1 MEVGLLGP
9 FYVTFI
15 QCLVQ
20 VKAPLEKCSV
30 KNHHTELCFQQLH
43 GKLEWTVD
51 GG

>member
-1 MEVGLLGP
+1 MKVGLLGP

-30 KNHHTELCFQQLH
+30 KNHHTELCFPE
-43 GKLEWTVD
+43 GTVD